1 MVGTPEMDEGR
12 VMSGIRHTDKS
23 KRGQQGRYV
32 RDFDRD
38 PDPYLAK
45 RKVSGSA
52 VCPDCKAVHLRR
64 RWTWNEAPE
73 NAIAHVCPACQRI
86 RDKVP
91 AAYLSLQAGD
101 FLRAHADEV
110 THLIHNFEK
119 HERAEHPLKRT
130 IDFEKR
136 SDEWLLTFTDAHLAR
151 GIAEALRHA
160 YQGEVNLQ
168 YTPDDVMLRA
178 TWTR

>member
-1 MVGTPEMDEGR
+1 
-12 VMSGIRHTDKS
+12 MSGTRHTD
-23 KRGQQGRYV
+23 RATQGRQGRYV

-52 VCPDCKAVHLRR
+52 VCPDCKAVHVRG
-64 RWTWNEAPE
+64 RWTWREAPE
-73 NAIAHVCPACQRI
+73 KAIEHVCPACQRI

-91 AAYLSLQAGD
+91 AAYLSLRARD
-101 FLRAHADEV
+101 FLRAHGDEV
-110 THLIHNFEK
+110 THLIRN
-119 HERAEHPLKRT
+119 
-130 IDFEKR
+130 FEKR

-151 GIAEALRHA
+151 GIAEALHHA
-160 YQGEVNLQ
+160 YQGEVDLQ

>member
-1 MVGTPEMDEGR
+1 MVDFQKPRER
-12 VMSGIRHTDKS
+12 NMSGRHTDKAA
-23 KRGQQGRYV
+23 RGRLGRYV

-52 VCPDCKAVHLRR
+52 VCA
-64 RWTWNEAPE
+64 
-73 NAIAHVCPACQRI
+73 ACQRV

-91 AAYLSLQAGD
+91 AAYLSLRTRD
-101 FLRAHADEV
+101 FLRAHGDEV

-119 HERAEHPLKRT
+119 HERAEHPQKRT
-130 IDFEKR
+130 MSFKKG
-136 SDEWLLTFTDAHLAR
+136 SDEWSLTFTDAHLAR
-151 GIAEALRHA
+151 GIAEGLRHA
-160 YQGEVNLQ
+160 YQGEVDLQ
-168 YTPDDVMLRA
+168 CTPEDVMLRA